1 MYYRWHT
8 LFLVKKRHK
17 MIHNLGIFPGAFQ
30 IPIMILF
37 MKYVIYKNYPKA
49 NHSNCMLFTFDVFIK
64 AWTLSWNIDIITSN
78 LKINLIE
85 HLSTTFFFT
94 RALKFNEVNNVRYR
108 ISKNVYAVT
117 FITKIFDHFLL
128 FFVNTWLWTIIFP

>member
-1 MYYRWHT
+1 MAHT
-8 LFLVKKRHK
+8 FFSKKRDTK
-17 MIHNLGIFPGAFQ
+17 WYDNLGIFPGAFQ

-49 NHSNCMLFTFDVFIK
+49 NHSNCMLFTFEVFIK
-64 AWTLSWNIDIITSN
+64 ACTLSWNIDIITSN
-78 LKINLIE
+78 LKLSLIE
-85 HLSTTFFFT
+85 RLSTTFFFT

-108 ISKNVYAVT
+108 ISKNVYAVA